1 MNQLHHRKSA
11 FTLIELL
18 VVVAIILVLAGVAAP
33 AVWGAYKSSS
43 LAVSANNIRQ
53 LAAGG
58 AAYLG
63 DNNYRFWPYLIK
75 APAGDV
81 YWFGLEPAEHRGK
94 PEGERIVDMQAGPLG
109 AYKTSS
115 LAVSANNIRQLAAG
129 GAAYLGDNN
138 YRFWPYR
145 RNGEVDGK
153 KGAIWWFGFEPGKSL
168 GKAEGER
175 TIDMEAGPLG
185 AYMPRSFV
193 PDPSFGFTGKPFKP
207 KYKFGYIGV
216 GYNVHLA
223 GETKSGK
230 AIWLTRSNGPP
241 PLRYWDLEDPANTV
255 VFATSAQV
263 YPFREDAVIEEF
275 YGIDNKEVTV
285 HFRHNGQAMVAY
297 ANGSAGLLPMDPST
311 RDAKAPEAN
320 VGRFAPKGSKK
331 YLR

>member
-1 MNQLHHRKSA
+1 MNRWNPRQSTA
-11 FTLIELL
+11 FTLIELI
-18 VVVAIILVLAGVAAP
+18 VVIAIILVLAGVAAP

-43 LAVSANNIRQ
+43 LAVSASNIRQ

-63 DNNYRFWPYLIK
+63 DNNYRFWPYLVK
-75 APAGDV
+75 TPAGDV
-81 YWFGLEPAEHRGK
+81 YWFGLEAAEHRGK

-109 AYKTSS
+109 AY
-115 LAVSANNIRQLAAG
+115 
-129 GAAYLGDNN
+129 
-138 YRFWPYR
+138 
-145 RNGEVDGK
+145 
-153 KGAIWWFGFEPGKSL
+153 
-168 GKAEGER
+168 
-175 TIDMEAGPLG
+175 
-185 AYMPRSFV
+185 MPRSFR

-207 KYKFGYIGV
+207 KYSFGYIGV

-230 AIWLTRSNGPP
+230 AIWLTRSNSPP
-241 PLRYWDLEDPANTV
+241 PLRYWDLKNPAETV

-263 YPFREDAVIEEF
+263 YPFRKDAVIEEF
-275 YGIDNKEVTV
+275 YGIDEKEVTV
-285 HFRHNGQAMVAY
+285 HFRHNNHAMVAF
-297 ANGSAGLLPMDPST
+297 ANGSAGFLPMDEST